1 MRSKFP
7 NRLYDGKFFL
17 AYGQDQH
24 QGRRPYQEDFFGFYE
39 PEDLAGIRREGLLFV
54 LADGMGGTNKGDTAS
69 IMAVEGMIRNYRE
82 SLLGSVPE
90 ALNAAVNR
98 TNDEIFQRGLA
109 DRRYW
114 KMGTTCVAVL
124 VKEGELYFVSVGD
137 SHLYLLRGGRLTL
150 LNEDHSVGVEM
161 DRRAKA
167 GLMTEEEAL
176 AHPSRDKLVSS
187 LGEKAISKVDVAR
200 SPLKLAPGDKL
211 IVCSDGLYGYFDTSR
226 IPDLVTKLPPQ
237 KAVERL
243 IHETLAQDHEN
254 QDNISIQVIEVIG
267 EARKSDVQTFI
278 REKTHS
284 RKSKDRK
291 GKKKTLAIAG
301 IAGGAVAFFAL
312 GVLTGRFLLSPGKP
326 EIPATPPSGDQ
337 KSGLD
342 ASRDDVPP
350 DSNINNHELESKLKQ
365 ILETLKQGELWED
378 QWLIKQKGLAE
389 NKEAERDAKIHL
401 QTATKQEASVI
412 NTQIK
417 DYESKIDALG
427 KELGKIED
435 AIKTQITT
443 VKTGFSKVNW
453 EDPNN
458 WTLFLEGWKKL
469 AENPAFQQLIEQ
481 LVNQSK
487 AIHAPESKDNQ

>member
-69 IMAVEGMIRNYRE
+69 IMAVEGMIRNYRD

-176 AHPSRDKLVSS
+176 AHPGRDKLVSS
-187 LGEKAISKVDVAR
+187 LGEKAISKVDVSR

-211 IVCSDGLYGYFDTSR
+211 IVCSDGLYGYSDTSR
-226 IPDLVTKLPPQ
+226 IPDLIAKLPPQ

-243 IHETLAQDHEN
+243 IHETLAQEHEN
-254 QDNISIQVIEVIG
+254 QDNISVQVIEVIG

-284 RKSKDRK
+284 RKTKDRK
-291 GKKKTLAIAG
+291 GNKKTLAIAG
-301 IAGGAVAFFAL
+301 IAGGAILFFAL
-312 GVLTGRFLLSPGKP
+312 GVLTGRFLLSPRSENISVQQIDAVFRFLELGV
-326 EIPATPPSGDQ
+326 GDKVAQ
-337 KSGLD
+337 LK
-342 ASRDDVPP
+342 
-350 DSNINNHELESKLKQ
+350 NNAQWEQAWSAADQ
-365 ILETLKQGELWED
+365 QRANYQGELD
-378 QWLIKQKGLAE
+378 QLLGAMPGPLRESELDEIHEKIVKARTDIDNADKTIQGIQQSIFSAIQECLTIIDWKDPVNKLKLQNIWGVLSEHQAFQAVLDSQVERALAE
-389 NKEAERDAKIHL
+389 NAQVSTR
-401 QTATKQEASVI
+401 
-412 NTQIK
+412 
-417 DYESKIDALG
+417 
-427 KELGKIED
+427 
-435 AIKTQITT
+435 
-443 VKTGFSKVNW
+443 VK
-453 EDPNN
+453 
-458 WTLFLEGWKKL
+458 
-469 AENPAFQQLIEQ
+469 
-481 LVNQSK
+481 
-487 AIHAPESKDNQ
+487 